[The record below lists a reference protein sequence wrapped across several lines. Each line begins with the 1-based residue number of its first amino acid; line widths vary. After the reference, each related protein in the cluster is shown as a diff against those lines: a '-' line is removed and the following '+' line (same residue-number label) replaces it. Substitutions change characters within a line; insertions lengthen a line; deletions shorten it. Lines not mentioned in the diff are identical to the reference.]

1 MLQQRFVF
9 FAALG
14 GVMAIHRRLG
24 YVACSWSVNC
34 FETIFLEAAFNEHV
48 ANSVLL
54 KAQETNSGNRSIS
67 PDAMA
72 DETLNFEEEME
83 EIEEETPKVA
93 GLISGLD
100 VCFSWSVSDILQ
112 LHWSKIGLC
121 FGGFTYECWGI
132 WASAAEAELRW
143 GSMD

>member
-1 MLQQRFVF
+1 M
-9 FAALG
+9 
-14 GVMAIHRRLG
+14 
-24 YVACSWSVNC
+24 
-34 FETIFLEAAFNEHV
+34 

-83 EIEEETPKVA
+83 EIEEEIPKVA

-100 VCFSWSVSDILQ
+100 VCFS
-112 LHWSKIGLC
+112 
-121 FGGFTYECWGI
+121 
-132 WASAAEAELRW
+132 
-143 GSMD
+143 

>member
-1 MLQQRFVF
+1 M
-9 FAALG
+9 
-14 GVMAIHRRLG
+14 
-24 YVACSWSVNC
+24 
-34 FETIFLEAAFNEHV
+34 

-100 VCFSWSVSDILQ
+100 VCFS
-112 LHWSKIGLC
+112 
-121 FGGFTYECWGI
+121 
-132 WASAAEAELRW
+132 
-143 GSMD
+143 